1 MTITLDTFT
10 LIGLG
15 MIALGV
21 YMMPDRTFKA
31 VMAILLLVWGMQI
44 VF

>member
-1 MTITLDTFT
+1 MTITVDIFT

-15 MIALGV
+15 IMALGV
-21 YMMPDRTFKA
+21 YLMPDRTFKA

>member
-15 MIALGV
+15 MIGLGV